1 MKELDFS
8 FKDILDVEQRQGGKI
23 RRGKITIPAKVIKT
37 KLSCLK
43 FFFNSFDVIIF
54 VPKIDIKSELR
65 FSLCKETM
73 HHVLKKM

>member
-23 RRGKITIPAKVIKT
+23 RRGKITIPAKVNKT

-43 FFFNSFDVIIF
+43 FCLNSFDVIIF

-73 HHVLKKM
+73 QHVLKKM

>member
-23 RRGKITIPAKVIKT
+23 RRGKITIPAKVNKT
-37 KLSCLK
+37 KTSCSK
-43 FFFNSFDVIIF
+43 FCVNSVDVIIF

-65 FSLCKETM
+65 FSLCKEAM
-73 HHVLKKM
+73 HMF